1 MVFPTIES
9 ANKAEITILSAPDTM
24 NVLGIYCISGLHMV
38 YQLRMYACM
47 YASGNICLGLVL
59 SRRP

>member
-1 MVFPTIES
+1 MRNACKQDEIQRGKMVFLTIES

-38 YQLRMYACM
+38 YQLRMYA
-47 YASGNICLGLVL
+47 
-59 SRRP
+59 